1 MAHQK
6 PTKIHIVG
14 VSEGKGRKKAEEISD
29 EMIEMM
35 AENFSDLMTDI

>member
-14 VSEGKGRKKAEEISD
+14 VSEGKGRKKEAEEISD
-29 EMIEMM
+29 EMM